1 MLNHLESLTARVGGT
16 NKLVDHW
23 LQVRKHLLV
32 SYYNLVGIK
41 PGKESYTELNE
52 KALDDFCHNLVDY
65 LSAGHFSIYERIISE
80 MEGSSPLLA
89 ATQIYPQ
96 LEANTQQIMS
106 YYDSNLENAIDDD
119 NCLEFQ
125 EALSGI
131 GEALAARFTLED
143 QLIVMAFDFNLAES
157 ANDDSNIA
165 RPA

>member
-41 PGKESYTELNE
+41 PGKESYSELDE

-65 LSAGHFSIYERIISE
+65 LSAGHFSIYEQIISE

-96 LEANTQQIMS
+96 LEANTQQIMN
-106 YYDSNLENAIDDD
+106 YYDSSLENAIEDDKWV
-119 NCLEFQ
+119 EFQ

-143 QLIVMAFDFNLAES
+143 QLIVMAFDFNLVES
-157 ANDDSNIA
+157 ANDDTNIA

>member
-65 LSAGHFSIYERIISE
+65 LSAGHFSIYERINSE
-80 MEGSSPLLA
+80 MEGNSPLLA

-143 QLIVMAFDFNLAES
+143 QLIVMAFDFNLADS